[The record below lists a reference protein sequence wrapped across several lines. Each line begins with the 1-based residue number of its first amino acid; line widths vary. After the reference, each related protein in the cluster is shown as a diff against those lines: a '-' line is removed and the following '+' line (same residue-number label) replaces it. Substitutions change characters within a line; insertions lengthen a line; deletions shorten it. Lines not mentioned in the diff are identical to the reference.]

1 MIRFIILL
9 GYFALTLYL
18 QLSGKLSH
26 YINLHYSYL
35 VYISMVLSLLLA
47 LVQFYI
53 WIKKINSHSHLE
65 SRRARQIS
73 ILLLSL
79 PLLIGV
85 AFPTVSLDSRT
96 VSAKGYHF
104 PLAAGSTTSGTSSDG
119 TRVQYLK
126 PDTSLYFT
134 KSAYQKEMRATLKKY
149 KGSGKLQITTQ
160 NYMEVMEIIY
170 LFPDEFKNRQIE
182 YVGFIYNDP
191 KDKNSQFLFRFGII
205 HCIADSGVYG
215 LLTTGGQTHYQ
226 NNTWVTVSG
235 KLAIEYNQN
244 LKQTLPVLHI
254 SQSSQTMQPKNPYV
268 YRVF

>member
-1 MIRFIILL
+1 MIRFFILL

-35 VYISMVLSLLLA
+35 VYISMLLSLLLA

-65 SRRARQIS
+65 SRRARRIS

-104 PLAAGSTTSGTSSDG
+104 PLAEGINTAIQASEGTSS
-119 TRVQYLK
+119 QYLK
-126 PDTSLYFT
+126 PDSSTYFS
-134 KSAYQKEMRATLKKY
+134 KSVYEKEMRATADKY
-149 KGSGKLQITTQ
+149 LAQPTIQVTDE
-160 NYMEVMEIIY
+160 NYMEVMEVLY
-170 LFPDEFKNRQIE
+170 DYPQEFEGKKIE
-182 YVGFIYNDP
+182 FTGFVYNDP
-191 KDKNSQFLFRFGII
+191 SHPDSQFLFRFGII

-215 LLTTGGQTHYQ
+215 LLTKGASQTYDD
-226 NNTWVTVSG
+226 NTWVQATG
-235 KLAIEYNQN
+235 T
-244 LKQTLPVLHI
+244 LKIQYHKQLGQSLPVLDIREAH
-254 SQSSQTMQPKNPYV
+254 QVEKPANPYV